1 MMSCWMRKTFS
12 QLSELETLDHLQ
24 CLFVPLDS
32 VSVIHLSA
40 RRVFID
46 TQAFFL
52 NKENTFK
59 TSLGCKLVC
68 AVVVLLKLTNVLHL
82 FLVFV
87 LPTSPSKTL
96 FSCQSNGPSRQRPS
110 LASASEHCVSMAT
123 SIIRGALHDHPFHFS
138 KSRSGYFVED
148 GALTVGLLPCP
159 SPG

>member
-1 MMSCWMRKTFS
+1 MLRRVSCGIVMMSCWMRKTFS

-40 RRVFID
+40 HRVFID

-59 TSLGCKLVC
+59 TSLDCKLVC

-110 LASASEHCVSMAT
+110 LASASEHCVLWPHRLSE
-123 SIIRGALHDHPFHFS
+123 ALSVTILFIFPNL
-138 KSRSGYFVED
+138 RRVI
-148 GALTVGLLPCP
+148 LLKTEP
-159 SPG
+159 